1 MSAFYQLLQDI
12 PSVDETNQSDEPTQ
26 ESGGYSEEIESQ
38 GLDYDFIPEA
48 WRPTNKFASSD
59 EELDFYRSKYPAL
72 WQHVTSD
79 DFANAFVDQYSGLI
93 TEHDSE
99 LKAAKAIMRGLD
111 TDPIN
116 FLMTYIPEYAG
127 ELGLGNYYSDEAIDQ
142 IVQDEVT
149 RKFGENWRE
158 AYDPSDLIRRNSV
171 SSQILKYTQ
180 QVENQLEQQNRQY
193 VQNRNRRVQEFS
205 QMQQQPHGTQT
216 QNIENIMDVAIDSYF
231 NDLAP
236 EGVTEDEFIE
246 TFVNAMAYQ
255 PTMRDIHKLMNYNN
269 VIDQERKRAYEQG
282 RKAMLDEYRRG
293 SKQAANDYVPRTE
306 TFEDNRPKSFMGL
319 RLGNMSG
326 Y

>member
-1 MSAFYQLLQDI
+1 MSAFYQLLQDMPAPEEENESQDI
-12 PSVDETNQSDEPTQ
+12 PSAEGEYQ
-26 ESGGYSEEIESQ
+26 EQPVENEI
-38 GLDYDFIPEA
+38 GYDFIPEA

-59 EELDFYRSKYPAL
+59 EELEFYRSKYPAL

-79 DFANAFVDQYSGLI
+79 EFANAFIDQYSGLI
-93 TEHDSE
+93 SEHDAE
-99 LKAAKAIMRGLD
+99 LKAAKAIMKGLD
-111 TDPIN
+111 SDPIN
-116 FLMTYIPEYAG
+116 FLMNYIPEYAS

-149 RKFGENWRE
+149 KKFGENWRE
-158 AYDPSDLIRRNSV
+158 VYDPSDLIRRNSV

-180 QVENQLEQQNRQY
+180 EIENQLEQQNRQY
-193 VQNRNRRVQEFS
+193 VQNRNRRVQQFS
-205 QMQQQPHGTQT
+205 QMQQQPHAPQT
-216 QNIENIMDVAIDSYF
+216 QNIENIMDMAIDSYL

-255 PTMRDIHKLMNYNN
+255 PTMKDIHRLMNYNN
-269 VIDQERKRAYEQG
+269 VIEQERKRAYEQG
-282 RKAMLDEYRRG
+282 RKAMLEEYRRG
-293 SKQAANDYVPRTE
+293 SKQAANEYVPRLE
-306 TFEDNRPKSFMGL
+306 SFDDNKPKSFMGL